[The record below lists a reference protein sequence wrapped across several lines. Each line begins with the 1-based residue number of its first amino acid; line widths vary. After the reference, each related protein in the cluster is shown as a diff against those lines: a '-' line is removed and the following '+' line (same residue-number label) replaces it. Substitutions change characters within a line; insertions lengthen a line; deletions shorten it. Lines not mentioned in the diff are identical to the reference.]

1 MKRGTLTAMLILA
14 IGGSAIGQAKYLSNE
29 GNIIF
34 FSHTALEDI
43 TAENMEVASVLD
55 SETGEVVVLVQMTA
69 FEFEKKK
76 MQEHFNENYVESE
89 TFPKATFRGKIL
101 NNADVDYATKGRY
114 DIQLEG
120 EMSIHGVAKQVSA
133 RGSLEV
139 ITGGLIA
146 RTKFLLNPEDYNIKI
161 PKVVRKNISENMEIR
176 VEINHKVI

>member
-1 MKRGTLTAMLILA
+1 MAVLILVL
-14 IGGSAIGQAKYLSNE
+14 GGSAIGQAKYLSNE

-34 FSHTALEDI
+34 FSHTSLEDI

-55 SETGEVVVLVQMTA
+55 SETGEVVVIVQMTA

-101 NNADVDYATKGRY
+101 NNADVDYVTKGEY
-114 DIQLEG
+114 EIQLEG
-120 EMSIHGVAKQVSA
+120 EMSIHGVMNKVSA
-133 RGSLEV
+133 SGSLEV
-139 ITGGLIA
+139 IKGGVIA
-146 RTKFLLNPEDYNIKI
+146 RTKFMLNPEDYNIKI